1 MGCASHRQSAV
12 FLAVGLAM
20 GLSIG
25 GAMTAGV
32 LIGKQS
38 QPVPDAALAELRL
51 KAAASHSGETF
62 AMATGLIDDGVEG
75 LFCLD
80 YITGDLSCF
89 VVNPR
94 TGTPGGVFRTN
105 VVADMT
111 TSEKGKKPSFAMV
124 TGLFQTRG
132 GNYGNTQI
140 ASSLVYVADV
150 NSGTVAI
157 YGMPWSKQATAG
169 GITQGGKLVKV
180 YSGKVRALD
189 VRD

>member
-1 MGCASHRQSAV
+1 MERAFRRQSAV
-12 FLAVGLAM
+12 FLAVGLAI
-20 GLSIG
+20 GLAIG

-38 QPVPDAALAELRL
+38 AVPDTALSELRL
-51 KAAASHSGETF
+51 KAAASHGGETF

-80 YITGDLSCF
+80 YLTGDLSCF

-94 TGTPGGVFRTN
+94 TGAPGGVFKTN
-105 VVADMT
+105 VGADMG
-111 TSEKGKKPSFAMV
+111 SGEKGKKPSYVMV
-124 TGLFQTRG
+124 TGIFQARG

-140 ASSLVYVADV
+140 ASSLVYVADA
-150 NSGTVAI
+150 NTGTVAI
-157 YGMPWSKQATAG
+157 YGMPWSKQATVG

-180 YSGKVRALD
+180 YSGKVRSLD

>member
-1 MGCASHRQSAV
+1 MGRAFRRQSAV
-12 FLAVGLAM
+12 FLAVGLLI
-20 GLSIG
+20 GLAIG

-38 QPVPDAALAELRL
+38 VVPDAALAELRL
-51 KAAASHSGETF
+51 KAAASHGGETF

-80 YITGDLSCF
+80 YLTGDLSCF

-94 TGTPGGVFRTN
+94 TGAPGGVFKTN
-105 VVADMT
+105 VGADMG
-111 TSEKGKKPSFAMV
+111 SGEKGKKPSYVMV
-124 TGLFQTRG
+124 TGIFQARG

-140 ASSLVYVADV
+140 ASSLVYVADA
-150 NSGTVAI
+150 NTGTVAI
-157 YGMPWSKQATAG
+157 YGMPWSKQATVG

-180 YSGKVRALD
+180 YSGKVRSLD